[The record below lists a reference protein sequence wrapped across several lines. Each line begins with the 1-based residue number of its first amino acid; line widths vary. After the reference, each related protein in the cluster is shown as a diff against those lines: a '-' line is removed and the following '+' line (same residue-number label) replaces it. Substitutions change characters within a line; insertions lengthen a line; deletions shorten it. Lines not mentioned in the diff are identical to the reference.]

1 VLVVFKQELFCPP
14 ERSYKKFETNERLML
29 PFTSSRI
36 SEIDICRVAG
46 PAPSVEFASARL
58 LYINICLFRATVDVV
73 VIVDLDVR
81 VDNCHHL
88 APLRCDVLDHFIWR
102 WKFDR
107 IPREVALSVGVLDV
121 EPDDIGRN
129 VVNVEVCVDF
139 GNIGLVPLIRV
150 TIFSIGPQISLFGD
164 INFSRFYP
172 TFSPILSQILP
183 IFDESDPIY
192 PRC

>member
-1 VLVVFKQELFCPP
+1 V
-14 ERSYKKFETNERLML
+14 L

-36 SEIDICRVAG
+36 SEIDISRVSG

-58 LYINICLFRATVDVV
+58 LYINICLLRATVDVV

-88 APLRCDVLDHFIWR
+88 APLRCDVLDHFIR
-102 WKFDR
+102 RRKFDR
-107 IPREVALSVGVLDV
+107 IPSEVALSVGVLDV
-121 EPDDIGRN
+121 EPYDIGRN

-139 GNIGLVPLIRV
+139 SNVGLVPLIRV
-150 TIFSIGPQISLFGD
+150 TIFLIGPQISLFGD